1 MLANQPITPGSSLR
15 GSLLPVPDRPFG
27 GAETSPVPRGLV
39 AVMWPNHVHLS
50 CGLSGSPGCSPPGRT
65 ADAVTLEL
73 HPLSG
78 PECLRPRTSEGCA
91 AARRT
96 RADTPVRLPMGGIMA
111 PPLAKNFVP
120 EIKGRCMSLAL
131 TWGTGVVPL
140 HGCFALPHPPP
151 ASPGLWGAASL
162 PIGPSPPAPRSL
174 PASSPHGKDAVAPW
188 GALGTHS
195 RPSPAQ
201 ASRRNGIPAVQRM
214 RSRWKAHE
222 GSASD
227 PEPKAPP
234 WSPYS
239 LPSPRGPI
247 TPGAIPINH

>member
-111 PPLAKNFVP
+111 PPLAENFVP

-131 TWGTGVVPL
+131 TWGTGV
-140 HGCFALPHPPP
+140 
-151 ASPGLWGAASL
+151 
-162 PIGPSPPAPRSL
+162 
-174 PASSPHGKDAVAPW
+174 
-188 GALGTHS
+188 
-195 RPSPAQ
+195 
-201 ASRRNGIPAVQRM
+201 
-214 RSRWKAHE
+214 
-222 GSASD
+222 
-227 PEPKAPP
+227 APP
-234 WSPYS
+234 WVLRPP
-239 LPSPRGPI
+239 PSTPRKPGAMGGGIFADRPV
-247 TPGAIPINH
+247 TPGAAVPSRLVPSRQGCRGSLGRARHTFPPQPRASVKEQRHPCRSANEEPMESP